1 MTTGRENFIKGAEC
15 FNRGEYFE
23 AHEAWERFWK
33 DLDRSAER
41 DFIQGLIM
49 VAAALHH
56 YKRGEHTGAARLL
69 GKGVKKMRGA
79 PGAKI
84 GMDKE
89 AFMKAAALFYERL
102 ASSDSPIAFEEFPKI
117 KGLESAR
124 THLY

>member
-1 MTTGRENFIKGAEC
+1 MSTDRGNFIKGVEY
-15 FNRGEYFE
+15 FNRREYFE
-23 AHEAWERFWK
+23 AHEAWERLWK
-33 DLDRSAER
+33 GLDRSAEK
-41 DFIQGLIM
+41 DFVQGLIM

-69 GKGVKKMRGA
+69 GKGVKKMRRA
-79 PGAKI
+79 PGAEI

-89 AFMKAAALFYERL
+89 AFMNETALFCKRL
-102 ASSDSPIAFEEFPKI
+102 ASSDNPIPFGEFPKI